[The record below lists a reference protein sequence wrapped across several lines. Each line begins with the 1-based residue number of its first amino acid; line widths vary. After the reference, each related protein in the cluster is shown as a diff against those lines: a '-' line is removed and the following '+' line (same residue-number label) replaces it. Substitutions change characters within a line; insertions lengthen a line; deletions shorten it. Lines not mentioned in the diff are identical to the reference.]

1 MRFIR
6 SALRVF
12 AAEIGLHEQGRC
24 SGTEPR
30 PFLPLPGEPP
40 VTDADWS

>member
-12 AAEIGLHEQGRC
+12 AAEAGLHEQGRC
-24 SGTEPR
+24 TGTDPR
-30 PFLPLPGEPP
+30 PFLPLPAGRPAS
-40 VTDADWS
+40 DADWS